1 MQQQQAAPPLGGSI
15 RLLVAFGVAYF
26 LGVLYRTL
34 NTVVGP
40 EVAASLGLGVAEIG
54 LITSAFFLPY
64 ALFQIPLG
72 VLLDRY
78 GPRNVEVVLLIVA
91 ACGAIVFGLGQSAA
105 TLAFGRALIGLGV
118 SACLMAAMTANA
130 RWWPAERLALAN
142 GTILAVGGLGAIAA
156 TAPVEAALHYT
167 DWRSLFVVLAA
178 MTVIAAAVLFLL
190 VPRLPG
196 RPHAE
201 SWGSAF
207 IGALRI
213 FKEPVFLQVAPV
225 TMLMQGSLHAYQG
238 LWAAAWLRDV
248 QGLDRVQTSVVLAF
262 ASSGIV
268 FGTIGIGVIAD
279 RLARRGVSVWTVAMV
294 GSAGYLLVQ
303 LAIALR
309 LPLPDAV
316 LWGAFVLFGMSNT
329 LYFAI
334 LTRAFPVQLAGR
346 AVTALNMTIFVGA
359 FLLQWLVGVVVVAL
373 VERGVP
379 TAAAHVRILAAVL
392 AMQALGLAWLVWSRL
407 RSRTG

>member
-1 MQQQQAAPPLGGSI
+1 MQQPLAAPPLSGSV
-15 RLLVAFGVAYF
+15 RLLVAFGLAYF

-40 EVAASLGLGVAEIG
+40 EVAASLGLGVADIG
-54 LITSAFFLPY
+54 FITSAFFLPY

-78 GPRNVEVVLLIVA
+78 GPRSVEVVLLIVA
-91 ACGAIVFGLGQSAA
+91 ACGAIVFGLGQNAV
-105 TLAFGRALIGLGV
+105 TLALGRALIGLGV

-130 RWWPAERLALAN
+130 RWWPAERLPLAN

-167 DWRSLFVVLAA
+167 DWRSLFVLLAA
-178 MTVIAAAVLFLL
+178 MTVVAAGVLFLL

-201 SWGSAF
+201 GWGSAF

-213 FKEPVFLQVAPV
+213 LKEPVFLQVAPV
-225 TMLMQGSLHAYQG
+225 TMLMQGSLHSYQG

-248 QGLDRVQTSVVLAF
+248 QGLDRVQASMVLAF
-262 ASSGIV
+262 ASSGIIL
-268 FGTIGIGVIAD
+268 GTIGIGVVAD
-279 RLARRGVSVWTVAMV
+279 RLARRGLSVWTVAIA
-294 GSAGYLLVQ
+294 GSTCYLLVQ

-309 LPLPDAV
+309 LPLSDAV
-316 LWGAFVLFGMSNT
+316 LWGAFVLFGTGNT

-379 TAAAHVRILAAVL
+379 TASAHIRILLAVS
-392 AMQALGLAWLVWSRL
+392 AMQAVALLWLVWSRL
-407 RSRTG
+407 RRGLD